1 MKGLP
6 QRFGGSAYNGTSC
19 TISKREINSFQY
31 EVSLRQII
39 KELRASAGSLKT
51 SKYWNGWVSEWPVFF
66 WY

>member
-51 SKYWNGWVSEWPVFF
+51 SKY
-66 WY
+66 